1 MKNVLHRKPV
11 EQLLERLFLS
21 LDTESGAKHLRQLCL
36 SELIDFRR
44 MHSSLQ
50 FSAGGGGG
58 VKVMVLADGN
68 GLVTA
73 PLIQHSRR
81 SVLHKLS

>member
-50 FSAGGGGG
+50 FSAGGG
-58 VKVMVLADGN
+58 VKVMVLADDN

-81 SVLHKLS
+81 SDCHE